1 MKELMG
7 SITVVDGVLASGVSA
22 GIKGLREKDL
32 ALIFCR
38 EPAVAAG
45 VFTTNLMKA
54 PPVLLTQSRVKSGK
68 AQAIVAN
75 SGNANACTGEAGF
88 EDARRMAQITAEELK
103 IAPEMV
109 LVASTGVIGVRL
121 PMDKIG
127 RGIRQAVKSL
137 NPKGG
142 HDAARAIMTTDK
154 LPKECAVSLEVS
166 GKKVRIGG
174 IAKGA
179 GMIRPNMA
187 TMLCF
192 LATDVSITAEMLQRA
207 LKESV
212 DLSFNRITVDGNMST
227 NDTVLI
233 LATGG
238 AGNPQIKG
246 ENEAYAQFR
255 KGLDYVTGKLARM
268 IVEDGEGA
276 TKLITVTVKG
286 ARNEREAEMAA
297 RAVAESSL
305 VKTAVYGMD
314 PNWGRV
320 AAALGY
326 SGAVFDPE
334 KVQIWFDD
342 LLIVDNGVATDYDE
356 DSAKRAFMKNNLRI
370 TANLN
375 AGDAEATIWTCD
387 LTEEYIRINASYR
400 S

>member
-1 MKELMG
+1 MRELIG
-7 SITVVDGVLASGVSA
+7 SVTVVDGISASGVVA
-22 GIKGLREKDL
+22 GLKGPNRKDI
-32 ALIFCR
+32 ALIFCQ

-54 PPVLLTQSRVKSGK
+54 APVLLSQSRVKSGS

-75 SGNANACTGEAGF
+75 SGNANACTGKIGY
-88 EDARRMAQITAEELK
+88 EDARRMAGIAAEELG

-121 PMDKIG
+121 PMDKIES
-127 RGIRQAVKSL
+127 GIKQAVKSL
-137 NPKGG
+137 SPRGG

-154 LPKECAVSLEVS
+154 LPKECAVELEV
-166 GKKVRIGG
+166 GDKRVRIGG

-192 LATDVSITAEMLQRA
+192 LTTDVAITPEMLQQA

-212 DLSFNRITVDGNMST
+212 DLSFNRITVDGDMST
-227 NDTVLI
+227 NDMVLI

-238 AGNPQIKG
+238 AGNPTINEKG
-246 ENEAYAQFR
+246 EFYVQFR
-255 KGLDYVTGKLARM
+255 KGLDYVTRKLAKM

-286 ARNEREAEMAA
+286 ARDEREAEMAA
-297 RAVAESSL
+297 RAVAESLL
-305 VKTAVYGMD
+305 VKTAIFGMD
-314 PNWGRV
+314 PNWGRI

-334 KVQIWFDD
+334 KLELWFDD
-342 LLIVDNGVATDYDE
+342 LQIVKDGVAADYDE
-356 DSAKRAFMKNNLRI
+356 EGAKRLLVKNNVRI

-375 AGDAEATIWTCD
+375 AGEAEATVWTCD
-387 LTEEYIRINASYR
+387 LSDEYIKINASYR

>member
-1 MKELMG
+1 MRELMG
-7 SITVVDGVLASGVSA
+7 SITVVEGVLASGVSA
-22 GIKGLREKDL
+22 GVKRSKEKDL

-54 PPVLLTQSRVKSGK
+54 PPVLLTQSRVKSGR

-75 SGNANACTGEAGF
+75 SGNANACTGKAGF
-88 EDARRMAQITAEELK
+88 EDARRMAQIAAEELK

-121 PMDKIG
+121 PMDRIE

-137 NPKGG
+137 SPKGG
-142 HDAARAIMTTDK
+142 HNAARAIMTTDK
-154 LPKECAVSLEVS
+154 LPKECAVSLMVA
-166 GKKVRIGG
+166 GKEVRIGG

-192 LATDVSITAEMLQRA
+192 LATDVSITAEMLQSA

-212 DLSFNRITVDGNMST
+212 DLSFNRITVDGDMST

-233 LATGG
+233 LATGE
-238 AGNPQIKG
+238 AGNPQIK
-246 ENEAYAQFR
+246 EKDEAYAQFR
-255 KGLDYVTGKLARM
+255 EGLDYVTRKLARM

-276 TKLITVTVKG
+276 TKLVTVTVKG
-286 ARNEREAEMAA
+286 ARNESEAEMAA
-297 RAVAESSL
+297 RAVAESPL
-305 VKTAVYGMD
+305 VKTAIYGMD

-342 LLIVDNGVATDYDE
+342 LQIVDNGVATDYDE
-356 DSAKRAFMKNNLRI
+356 DSARKLLMKNNLRI

-387 LTEEYIRINASYR
+387 LTDEYIRINASYR

>member
-1 MKELMG
+1 MG
-7 SITVVDGVLASGVSA
+7 
-22 GIKGLREKDL
+22 K
-32 ALIFCR
+32 
-38 EPAVAAG
+38 
-45 VFTTNLMKA
+45 
-54 PPVLLTQSRVKSGK
+54 
-68 AQAIVAN
+68 
-75 SGNANACTGEAGF
+75 
-88 EDARRMAQITAEELK
+88 
-103 IAPEMV
+103 
-109 LVASTGVIGVRL
+109 
-121 PMDKIG
+121 
-127 RGIRQAVKSL
+127 GIRQAVKSL
-137 NPKGG
+137 SPKGG
-142 HDAARAIMTTDK
+142 HNAARAIMTTDK
-154 LPKECAVSLEVS
+154 LPKECAVSLMVS
-166 GKKVRIGG
+166 GEEVRIGG

-192 LATDVSITAEMLQRA
+192 LTTDVSITAEMLQSA

-212 DLSFNRITVDGNMST
+212 DLSFNRITVDGDMST

-238 AGNPQIKG
+238 AGNPQIK
-246 ENEAYAQFR
+246 ERDEAYNQFR

-276 TKLITVTVKG
+276 TKLVTVTVKG
-286 ARNEREAEMAA
+286 ARNESEAEMAA
-297 RAVAESSL
+297 RAVAESPL
-305 VKTAVYGMD
+305 VKTAIYGMD

-342 LLIVDNGVATDYDE
+342 LLIVDNGVAADYDE
-356 DSAKRAFMKNNLRI
+356 EGAKRLFMKNNLRI
-370 TANLN
+370 TVNLN

-387 LTEEYIRINASYR
+387 LTDEYIRINASYR

>member
-1 MKELMG
+1 MRELMG
-7 SITVVDGVLASGVSA
+7 SITVVEGVLASGVSA
-22 GIKGLREKDL
+22 GVKGSREKDL

-54 PPVLLTQSRVKSGK
+54 PPVLLTQSRVKSGR

-75 SGNANACTGEAGF
+75 SGNANACTGKAGF
-88 EDARRMAQITAEELK
+88 EDARRMAQIAAEELK

-121 PMDKIG
+121 PMDRIG
-127 RGIRQAVKSL
+127 KGIKQAVKSL
-137 NPKGG
+137 SPKGG
-142 HDAARAIMTTDK
+142 HNAARAIMTTDK
-154 LPKECAVSLEVS
+154 LPKECAVSLMVS
-166 GKKVRIGG
+166 GEEVRIGG

-192 LATDVSITAEMLQRA
+192 LTTDVSITAEMLQSA

-212 DLSFNRITVDGNMST
+212 DLSFNRITVDGDMST

-238 AGNPQIKG
+238 AGNPQIK
-246 ENEAYAQFR
+246 ERDEAYNQFR

-276 TKLITVTVKG
+276 TKLVTVTVKG
-286 ARNEREAEMAA
+286 ARNESEAEMAA
-297 RAVAESSL
+297 RAVAESPL
-305 VKTAVYGMD
+305 VKTAIYGMD

-342 LLIVDNGVATDYDE
+342 LLIVDNGVAADYDE
-356 DSAKRAFMKNNLRI
+356 EGAKRLFMKNNLRI
-370 TANLN
+370 TVNLN

-387 LTEEYIRINASYR
+387 LTDEYIRINASYR